1 MGVRSGL
8 RGRLDAD
15 ERAELEG
22 LVAEFGP
29 RLLAYTRHLTS
40 PQDAEDVVAEVFC
53 RAAQNFGALRRS
65 ARPDLYL
72 LTAARNLCR
81 DGLRR
86 RRPQPLPPERIDQ
99 SASARDGPPAGLT
112 RDETRRR
119 LRAAVAELP
128 APLREVVV
136 LRLTVGLRFEDI
148 AGLLGL
154 PLGTALSRMHTAIG
168 CLRER
173 LGRLYEH

>member
-1 MGVRSGL
+1 
-8 RGRLDAD
+8 LDAD
-15 ERAELEG
+15 ERAQLDG

-29 RLLAYTRHLTS
+29 RLLAYARHLTS

-53 RAAQNFGALRRS
+53 RAAQNLAALRRS

-86 RRPQPLPPERIDQ
+86 RRPQSLPPEWVDQ
-99 SASARDGPPAGLT
+99 TVGSGDDPVGGLT
-112 RDETRRR
+112 QREAQRRV
-119 LRAAVAELP
+119 RAAVAELP
-128 APLREVVV
+128 EPLREVVV
-136 LRLTVGLRFEDI
+136 LRLTAGLRFEDI

-154 PLGTALSRMHTAIG
+154 PLGTALSRMHAAIG
-168 CLRER
+168 HLRER
-173 LGRLYEH
+173 LGDMYEH